1 MAQND
6 GYSAPFI
13 LQDILTQKRA
23 AQHQKLIDSLD
34 LVQQQANMENAAKQR
49 EQQAQ
54 DAKDTAAYR
63 TGQLQN
69 DAADRLSR
77 EKIAMLPAREN
88 PPSIVSEYEYA
99 AKNGY
104 KGNFS
109 QYQTEDA
116 NRKRVNQP
124 RDTGTYIGPAT
135 GPDGQVVPGKHVIMQ
150 NGGLRVVDTPGFGLG
165 AKPSNAGA
173 GKKGSNI
180 SASEANA
187 LAKLRGKATPK
198 PGFMQTVT
206 GGMFGSPSAA
216 QDVDVSA
223 FNQQVQTTISNYPAS
238 PDVKDTVRDVLAK
251 ENPNTPTAD
260 IIKAHAGVFNPQ
272 EMEEFSDLLQSVR
285 GE

>member
-88 PPSIVSEYEYA
+88 PPNIVAEYEYA

-104 KGNFS
+104 KGSFS

-116 NRKRVNQP
+116 NRKRVNP
-124 RDTGTYIGPAT
+124 GAGPNYTYSGVDPKTGRPFTINNKTGQSFTMDDAGKPVLYLGPA
-135 GPDGQVVPGKHVIMQ
+135 
-150 NGGLRVVDTPGFGLG
+150 G
-165 AKPSNAGA
+165 AKPSAAGA

-180 SASEANA
+180 SAQEAGA
-187 LAKLRGKATPK
+187 LAKLRGAATPK
-198 PGFMQTVT
+198 A
-206 GGMFGSPSAA
+206 GMFYGTNPAPDK
-216 QDVDVSA
+216 DVAA
-223 FNQQVQTTISNYPAS
+223 FNQQVQTTISNYPGS
-238 PDVKDTVRDVLAK
+238 PDVKDTVREVLAK
-251 ENPNTPTAD
+251 DDPKIKTTD
-260 IIKAHAGVFNPQ
+260 IINTHRGVFSDA
-272 EMEEFSDLLQSVR
+272 ELEEFSDLLYATR